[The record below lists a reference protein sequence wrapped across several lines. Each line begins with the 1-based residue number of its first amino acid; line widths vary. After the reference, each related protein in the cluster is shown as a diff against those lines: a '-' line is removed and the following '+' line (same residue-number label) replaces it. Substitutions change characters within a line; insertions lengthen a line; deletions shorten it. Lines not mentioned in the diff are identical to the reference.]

1 MHLETGKK
9 LISMNSEK
17 NHEDQK
23 SHFCDETLQHI
34 PGNAGQVHE

>member
-1 MHLETGKK
+1 LETGKK
-9 LISMNSEK
+9 IDFYEFQK

-34 PGNAGQVHE
+34 PGNAGHVHE